1 MADVKSMNG
10 NDLRYLLNRRPE
22 LLERLIGIT
31 IDRDTFKNEYWIDVH
46 PGRQKIDFCFQD
58 TEGKHYV
65 VKVALGER
73 LLNAVRH
80 PNIWQKRLAEVN
92 KIDIESVVPILMI
105 DEEAISSNPRSKRE
119 LAGFPHINVIQYK
132 VDDMAKELET

>member
-1 MADVKSMNG
+1 MADVKSMDG
-10 NDLRYLLNRRPE
+10 NDLRDLLNKKPE

-92 KIDIESVVPILMI
+92 KIDVDSVVPVLII
-105 DEEAISSNPRSKRE
+105 DEDAISSNPRSKKE
-119 LAGFPHINVIQYK
+119 LAGFSHIKVIQYK
-132 VDDMAKELET
+132 AADMAKELET